1 MSTVHANK
9 VLQKLRTRNCV
20 EVTPFIDIIE
30 LNNRLIVANSQL
42 LSEREEIQFIN
53 VKLKEETQKLR
64 FLEISRLFTY
74 IKKGKVN

>member
-9 VLQKLRTRNCV
+9 VLQKLRARNCV
-20 EVTPFIDIIE
+20 EVAPFLDIIE

-64 FLEISRLFTY
+64 LLEISKLQ
-74 IKKGKVN
+74 I

>member
-1 MSTVHANK
+1 MLFGGRTWA

-20 EVTPFIDIIE
+20 EVAPFLDIIE

-64 FLEISRLFTY
+64 LLEIAKLQ
-74 IKKGKVN
+74 I

>member
-1 MSTVHANK
+1 MSTVYANK

-20 EVTPFIDIIE
+20 EVAPFLDIIE

-64 FLEISRLFTY
+64 LLEISKLQ
-74 IKKGKVN
+74 I